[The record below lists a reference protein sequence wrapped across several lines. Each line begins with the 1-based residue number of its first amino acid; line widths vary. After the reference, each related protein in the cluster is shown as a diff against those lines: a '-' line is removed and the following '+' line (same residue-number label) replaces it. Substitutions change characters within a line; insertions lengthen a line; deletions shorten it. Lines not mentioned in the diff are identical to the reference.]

1 LVFALWLSIAG
12 QHRAE
17 LRMTVPLEFR
27 NVPANMEISGEGAN
41 KVEVGIRGSRGMIF
55 GVTPEQ
61 VRAFVDL
68 SQAVPGQNYFR
79 LTVDNIRAPL
89 GMEITKISPS
99 SIRLYLD
106 AVKTRSVPIKA
117 KLTGKLPNSLS
128 LKRVGVEPAFVI
140 LQGPESTL
148 GKIREV
154 FTDPIDLSLIPEDRK
169 IPIGLDIES
178 PQIHLAPGQPSQV
191 AVDLKLERTP

>member
-1 LVFALWLSIAG
+1 
-12 QHRAE
+12 
-17 LRMTVPLEFR
+17 
-27 NVPANMEISGEGAN
+27 
-41 KVEVGIRGSRGMIF
+41 
-55 GVTPEQ
+55 
-61 VRAFVDL
+61 
-68 SQAVPGQNYFR
+68 VPGQNYFR

-148 GKIREV
+148 GKVREV